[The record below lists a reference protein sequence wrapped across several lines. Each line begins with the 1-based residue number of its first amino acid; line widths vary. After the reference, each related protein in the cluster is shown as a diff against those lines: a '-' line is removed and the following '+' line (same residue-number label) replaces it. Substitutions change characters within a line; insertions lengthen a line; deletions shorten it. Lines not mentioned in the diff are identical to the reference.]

1 MKISVKHEHNQK
13 IIYHNNIQ
21 KRIYSTYFYESLFQ
35 KPYNY
40 IYCPDILD
48 QMRQVSKFLSRQ
60 RSTFRPWVWH
70 HTRAGRENGK
80 NPRLALFT
88 QHLSPMVRWHGRHVA
103 AWLCT
108 MSLLAEIRT
117 GPACDPEIRA
127 FEMNLNWSF

>member
-1 MKISVKHEHNQK
+1 MN
-13 IIYHNNIQ
+13 IIKKSFTTITYKNV
-21 KRIYSTYFYESLFQ
+21 STVHIFYESLFQ

-117 GPACDPEIRA
+117 GPSCDPEIRG
-127 FEMNLNWSF
+127 FEMNLNWSSEKCIF